1 MVHGRICSC
10 CGEKRTV
17 LDRDESAN
25 TNQVFWCQPCAEDG
39 DGDAPPPPLDMSIY
53 TIPTTTT
60 VVVLDATQ
68 AFEGL
73 TLTEKHYALE
83 LSRADWA
90 GSKICLLQ
98 CSPESPLIFSLL
110 QFVFSNTEDIALM
123 AARAKDAGF
132 TEEEVKEAM
141 MYCAA
146 FYGNLG
152 NYKSFGDT
160 KFVPVLSPA
169 WFRLFLVSGLP
180 STNTQTSKLQTFD
193 ELWDGCVDRM
203 YSLPPRHRQLGLGS
217 KGISTY
223 FSSNCGPDD
232 ADIAAR
238 FLTSI
243 QLSPYN
249 TRLFKS
255 NTSPNTYTI
264 RIASAVEGNHETDA
278 VYPFDDIEKG
288 GESEHYTFNSN
299 TAITSNC
306 GPDDADIAARF
317 LTSIQLSPYNT
328 RLFKTSPNT
337 YTIRIA
343 SAVEGNQET
352 DAVYP
357 FDDIEKGGESE
368 HYTFTL
374 QHGDYAPLMTR
385 INTHLQAALPH
396 AANPHQTSMLTSYI
410 QSFSSGSINDHK
422 TASTHWIRDTGP
434 AVESY
439 IGFIESY
446 RDPSGARAEWEGF
459 VAIVNRDVSRKF
471 GALVENAESMLEL
484 LPWPV
489 EFEKDIFLRP
499 DFTSLEVL
507 AFGSSGVPAGINIP
521 NYDDLRQD
529 VGFKNVSLGNV
540 LSASY
545 GSGEKPV
552 TFVAHDDQVLFKK
565 FKGDSFEVQVGI
577 HELLGHG
584 SGKLYHKDTTETQ
597 SLLDSKL
604 LHPLT
609 QQPITGPFYQPGSTW
624 DTTFG
629 KLASSYEE
637 CRAEC
642 CGLYL
647 CLEQRVLSVFGHEPQ
662 THASSS
668 VSSSSSSTS
677 TTPDDI
683 HDVSYINWL
692 LMVRAGLVG
701 LEFYSPETGEWR
713 QAHMWARYVILQ
725 VLLEAGEG
733 LVTLTTTTGD
743 DGEPDVV
750 CTIDRAK
757 IATVGKT
764 AIGQFLRA
772 LQVHKSLGDVEAGT
786 KLFQRY
792 SIVTPAMSAARA
804 IVMARKEAR
813 KLMVQP
819 HLEEGPDGTPV
830 IRSFPGTP
838 AGLIESFV
846 ARFPAEDAE
855 LLALAEKD
863 MVHVLD

>member
-203 YSLPPRHRQLGLGS
+203 YSLPPRHRQLGLGT

-223 FSSNCGPDD
+223 FS
-232 ADIAAR
+232 
-238 FLTSI
+238 
-243 QLSPYN
+243 
-249 TRLFKS
+249 
-255 NTSPNTYTI
+255 
-264 RIASAVEGNHETDA
+264 
-278 VYPFDDIEKG
+278 
-288 GESEHYTFNSN
+288 
-299 TAITSNC
+299 SNC

-374 QHGDYAPLMTR
+374 QHGDYAPIMTR

-471 GALVENAESMLEL
+471 GVLVENAESMLEL